1 MAGLSAFGQH
11 IDTEK
16 LTQTAANMRTLKA
29 DMDNK
34 ISEIEAQ
41 LNKLESDY
49 AYSSPESEQI
59 RQAFS
64 TFRQTTQ
71 TEFDKDMEAFASFFD
86 KVVTTH
92 GEVAGKISTNI
103 SNLSNETSGIASQ
116 FNS

>member
-1 MAGLSAFGQH
+1 MAGLSVFGQH

-16 LTQTAANMRTLKA
+16 LTQTAANMRTLKT

-41 LNKLESDY
+41 VNKLESDY
-49 AYSSPESEQI
+49 AYSSPESEQFK
-59 RQAFS
+59 QAFS
-64 TFRQTTQ
+64 AFKQTTQ
-71 TEFDKDMEAFASFFD
+71 TEFDKDMEAFAAFFD

-92 GEVAGKISTNI
+92 GKLAGSLSSNISKISD
-103 SNLSNETSGIASQ
+103 ETSGIASQ